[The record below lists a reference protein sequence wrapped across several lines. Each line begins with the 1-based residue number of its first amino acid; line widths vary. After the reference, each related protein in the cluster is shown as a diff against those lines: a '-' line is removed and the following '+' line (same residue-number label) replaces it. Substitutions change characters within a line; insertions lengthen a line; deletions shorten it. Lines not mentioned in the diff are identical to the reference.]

1 VTIVSDVKD
10 IQRADIGYQIAATYY
25 EGQGVKEVFANK
37 NTAAILGQNADHYNI
52 NIAKRGVDGVMD
64 KLVIEGWAIDVDGR
78 KNPAAEQSFREN
90 VWDHN
95 ELEAL
100 LPDALEAAEEYGD
113 AYLLAWPVED
123 DSATE
128 VDVFLHKPI
137 GARMVYDPGNERV
150 PLRYVRT
157 WLIKHTASSDDQK
170 AWFRRVNIIDAGFIR
185 KLISRVP
192 ALQADTDAEYEEYD
206 GEDPPRDAVGDTEQA
221 ITEPLPPGVS
231 VNPYGRIPVA
241 HLRTRRPYGTPE
253 HACLYGCQNLLIKVI
268 ATLGESVDG
277 FGIPWRYRT
286 LDSDKLLKPGTD
298 EFDQQ
303 GKDDDEDDRV
313 RTRAGEMA
321 NLYDT
326 ESVGQL
332 VPADSKNLLDPID
345 KVMQLAAT
353 VSTTPL
359 DYFDASAASASGE
372 SKKEHKGPYLSKIGK
387 RRTDLGRAIVEVL
400 EFALVDILGHVG
412 AAVTLVWQALH
423 ERTDA
428 ERYQQIKDAVE
439 AHVPWVVACVEA
451 GYDQEVVD
459 EWVANGWAP
468 EDSPAARVALFQGIA
483 AGTRDLAAAANLG
496 GIDATAAQQLIAQAL
511 ARSGERKAVASG

>member
-1 VTIVSDVKD
+1 MTIVSDIKD
-10 IQRADIGYQIAATYY
+10 IQRADVDYQIAATYY
-25 EGQGVKEVFANK
+25 DGRGVKEVFANK

-64 KLVIEGWAIDVDGR
+64 KLVIDGWSVDVDGA
-78 KNPAAEQSFREN
+78 KNPAAEDAFREN

-113 AYLLAWPVED
+113 AYLLVWPVED
-123 DSATE
+123 EGTDA

-137 GARMVYDPGNERV
+137 GARMFYDPGNERV

-157 WLIKHTASSDDQK
+157 WLIKHTSASEDQK
-170 AWFRRVNIIDAGFIR
+170 TWFRRVNIIDAGFIR

-192 ALQADTDAEYEEYD
+192 AGQADTDAEFEPFD
-206 GEDPPRDAVGDTEQA
+206 GEDPTPEETDQAV
-221 ITEPLPPGVS
+221 TEPLPPGES

-286 LDSDKLLKPGTD
+286 LDSDKTLKPGTD
-298 EFDQQ
+298 EFDQET
-303 GKDDDEDDRV
+303 KDDDEDDRV

-326 ESVGQL
+326 ENVGQL
-332 VPADSKNLLDPID
+332 LPADSKNLLDPID

-372 SKKEHKGPYLSKIGK
+372 SKKEHKGPYLSKVGK
-387 RRTDLGRAIVEVL
+387 RRGDLGRAIVEAL

-412 AAVTLVWQALH
+412 AAVTIVWQALQ

-428 ERYQQIKDAVE
+428 ERYQQVRDAVD
-439 AHVPWVVACVEA
+439 AGIPWSVALVEA
-451 GYDQEVVD
+451 GYDQETVD
-459 EWVANGWAP
+459 EWIDNGWSP
-468 EDSPAARVALFQGIA
+468 EDAPAARVALFQGIA

-496 GIDATAAQQLIAQAL
+496 GIDATAAQQLISQAL
-511 ARSGERKAVASG
+511 TRSSERRQVASG

>member
-25 EGQGVKEVFANK
+25 EGKGVKEVFANK

-64 KLVIEGWAIDVDGR
+64 KLVLEGWSIDVDGR
-78 KNPAAEQSFREN
+78 KNPAAEQSFKDN

-100 LPDALEAAEEYGD
+100 LPDALEAAEEFGD

-137 GARMVYDPGNERV
+137 GARMFYDAGNERV

-157 WLIKHTASSDDQK
+157 WLIKHTSVSEDQK
-170 AWFRRVNIIDAGFIR
+170 TWFRRVNVIDSGFIR

-192 ALQADTDAEYEEYD
+192 AGQADTDAEFEEFD
-206 GEDPPRDAVGDTEQA
+206 GEDPAPEDTDQA
-221 ITEPLPPGVS
+221 IIEPLPPGVS

-286 LDSDKLLKPGTD
+286 LLSDKVLKPGTN
-298 EFDQQ
+298 EFDQEQ
-303 GKDDDEDDRV
+303 KDDDEDDRV
-313 RTRAGEMA
+313 RTLAGELS

-326 ESVGQL
+326 ETVGQL
-332 VPADSKNLLDPID
+332 LPADSKNLLEPID

-359 DYFDASAASASGE
+359 DYFDASAASASGV
-372 SKKEHKGPYLSKIGK
+372 SKKEHKGPYLSKVAK
-387 RRTDLGRAIVEVL
+387 RRTDLGRAVVEVL

-428 ERYQQIKDAVE
+428 ERYQQIKDATE
-439 AHVPWVVACVEA
+439 AGIPFVVACVEA

-496 GIDATAAQQLIAQAL
+496 GIDATAAQALISQAL
-511 ARSGERKAVASG
+511 TRSADRKAVASG

>member
-1 VTIVSDVKD
+1 MTIVSDVKD

-25 EGQGVKEVFANK
+25 EGKGVKEVFANK

-64 KLVIEGWAIDVDGR
+64 KLVLEGWSIDVDGR
-78 KNPAAEQSFREN
+78 KNPAAEQSFKDN

-113 AYLLAWPVED
+113 AYLLVWPVED
-123 DSATE
+123 ENATE

-137 GARMVYDPGNERV
+137 GARMFYDPGNERV

-157 WLIKHTASSDDQK
+157 WLIQHTSVSEDQK
-170 AWFRRVNIIDAGFIR
+170 TWFRRVNIIDAGFIR

-192 ALQADTDAEYEEYD
+192 AGQADTDAEFEEFD
-206 GEDPPRDAVGDTEQA
+206 SEDPAPEDTDQA

-231 VNPYGRIPVA
+231 VNPYGRIPVT

-286 LDSDKLLKPGTD
+286 LLSDKVLKPGTN
-298 EFDQQ
+298 EFDQEQ
-303 GKDDDEDDRV
+303 KDDDEDDRV
-313 RTRAGEMA
+313 RTLAGELS

-326 ESVGQL
+326 ETVGQL
-332 VPADSKNLLDPID
+332 LPADSKNLLEPID

-359 DYFDASAASASGE
+359 DYFDASAASASGV
-372 SKKEHKGPYLSKIGK
+372 SKKEHKGPYLSKVGK
-387 RRTDLGRAIVEVL
+387 RRGDLGRAIVEAL

-412 AAVTLVWQALH
+412 AAVTLVWQALQ
-423 ERTDA
+423 ERSDA
-428 ERYQQIKDAVE
+428 ERYQQIKEAVE
-439 AHVPWVVACVEA
+439 AGIPWPVACVEA

-459 EWVANGWAP
+459 EWLANGWAP
-468 EDSPAARVALFQGIA
+468 EDSASARVELFKGIA

-496 GIDATAAQQLIAQAL
+496 GIDATAAQALISQAL
-511 ARSGERKAVASG
+511 ARKAVASG